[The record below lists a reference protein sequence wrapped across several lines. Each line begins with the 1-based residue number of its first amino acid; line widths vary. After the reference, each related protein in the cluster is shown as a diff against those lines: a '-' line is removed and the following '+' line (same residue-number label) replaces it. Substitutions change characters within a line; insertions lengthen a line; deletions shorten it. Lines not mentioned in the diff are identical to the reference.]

1 MPLFGGGGLT
11 GEGGGDGLGGLVPKR
26 APQGGDADHHHG
38 ACLSS
43 AGGGGGGEGGETYR
57 RGRGGGTRRSRAF
70 RARGVAAGVSGG
82 REGGGGAAE
91 GGDDS
96 QCSGRLQTWRAG
108 EMYGVNR
115 LSKKHLD
122 IPCSHPLRN
131 TQNFGPLDNFS
142 HPVSLPFPSPTIQWA
157 REKTM
162 TARQTLASARSS
174 QSLAH
179 PPASLLSSV

>member
-1 MPLFGGGGLT
+1 MGSGDLYPNERRRGGTPITITGPVSRQRGE
-11 GEGGGDGLGGLVPKR
+11 GEGGR
-26 APQGGDADHHHG
+26 
-38 ACLSS
+38 
-43 AGGGGGGEGGETYR
+43 GGETYR